1 MRDVGNGMV
10 RVNERVNERV
20 NDAKLV
26 VALHNP
32 MTPPIST
39 AYSEFC
45 FAKQTLS
52 MHLII
57 VSHLGVVIS

>member
-1 MRDVGNGMV
+1 MEWNGMV
-10 RVNERVNERV
+10 RVRV